1 VTSIET
7 RPSDCRVASW
17 VLSLDY
23 DEQISPSER
32 PKLHKLSPDLL
43 YHDTKP
49 PPGVTVAKLEVFRVN
64 MLLTPN
70 LNASACRPVP
80 SDIFDQNPEEELDTD
95 MLFSANDA
103 LDDAWSPLFFD
114 HPDPDPDDFEC
125 NDLHEYFFAEQDVD
139 VTNDFGT
146 QNPELQT
153 FEAFAPQQRCPYLTP
168 PSSQGT
174 LDQSQNEPLKTVT
187 FQTQRMSVGDV
198 LQVVEAGLK
207 HATLKPATRKFK
219 SATVSSN
226 ESFKYLSSV
235 APALWV
241 PDYHRTVA
249 SRAVLIP
256 TISHAIANVSSR
268 ASTNLRLKEKV
279 RQLACQQ
286 SRNYDEAGPSD
297 VRARANEQRGPL
309 SVQIW
314 QGMTSTLSLAATA
327 RKLQPFSDIAEPND
341 HTDSYESME
350 DMLDETASDQKSC
363 TSCDESNFEDLHDT
377 LSEFDGD
384 ITSEMGDLGNLG
396 NLGSMRSV
404 WSGQLENLPVDAWDS
419 EGPLL
424 SDSESDLFGDS
435 LELEMGMLCEVME
448 SSGSRN
454 FIDGHQ
460 RVMSRDGSSPTPAA
474 IASEFE
480 EIGAEGFDVECL
492 MPELWS

>member
-1 VTSIET
+1 
-7 RPSDCRVASW
+7 
-17 VLSLDY
+17 
-23 DEQISPSER
+23 
-32 PKLHKLSPDLL
+32 
-43 YHDTKP
+43 
-49 PPGVTVAKLEVFRVN
+49 VTVAKLEVFRVN

-125 NDLHEYFFAEQDVD
+125 NDLHEHFFAEQDVD
-139 VTNDFGT
+139 VTSDFGT

-174 LDQSQNEPLKTVT
+174 LDQSQNEPALKPAL
-187 FQTQRMSVGDV
+187 FQTQRMSVRDI

-207 HATLKPATRKFK
+207 HATLRPATRKVK

-226 ESFKYLSSV
+226 EGFKSISSV

-241 PDYHRTVA
+241 PDYHRVVA

-256 TISHAIANVSSR
+256 TISHAVANVSSR

-279 RQLACQQ
+279 RQLARQQ
-286 SRNYDEAGPSD
+286 FRNDDQTAPSD
-297 VRARANEQRGPL
+297 VRARANKLQGPL

-314 QGMTSTLSLAATA
+314 QGMTSALSSAVTA

-341 HTDSYESME
+341 RADAYESMK
-350 DMLDETASDQKSC
+350 DMLDETASDKESC
-363 TSCDESNFEDLHDT
+363 TSCDESDFEDLHDT

-384 ITSEMGDLGNLG
+384 MASEMDGLGE
-396 NLGSMRSV
+396 LGSVRSV
-404 WSGQLENLPVDAWDS
+404 WSGELEDLPVDAWGS
-419 EGPLL
+419 EDLLL
-424 SDSESDLFGDS
+424 SDDMFGDG
-435 LELEMGMLCEVME
+435 LEFEREMLCEVME
-448 SSGSRN
+448 SSGGGN
-454 FIDGHQ
+454 VVDGHQ
-460 RVMSRDGSSPTPAA
+460 GVMARDGSSPTPAS

-480 EIGAEGFDVECL
+480 EIGAEGFNVECL
-492 MPELWS
+492 MPEPWS

>member
-1 VTSIET
+1 M
-7 RPSDCRVASW
+7 
-17 VLSLDY
+17 
-23 DEQISPSER
+23 
-32 PKLHKLSPDLL
+32 
-43 YHDTKP
+43 
-49 PPGVTVAKLEVFRVN
+49 TVAKLEVFRVN

-80 SDIFDQNPEEELDTD
+80 SDIYDQNPEGELDTD

-114 HPDPDPDDFEC
+114 HPDPDPDDFER
-125 NDLHEYFFAEQDVD
+125 NDLHEYFFAEHDVD
-139 VTNDFGT
+139 VTSDFGT

-153 FEAFAPQQRCPYLTP
+153 FEASAPQQRCPYLTP
-168 PSSQGT
+168 PPSQGT
-174 LDQSQNEPLKTVT
+174 LEQSQNEPLKPVT

-207 HATLKPATRKFK
+207 HATLKPSTRKVK

-226 ESFKYLSSV
+226 EGFKSLSSI
-235 APALWV
+235 APVLWV
-241 PDYHRTVA
+241 PDYHRVVA

-256 TISHAIANVSSR
+256 TISHAVANVSSR

-279 RQLACQQ
+279 RQLARQQ
-286 SRNYDEAGPSD
+286 SHNDDPIAPSD
-297 VRARANEQRGPL
+297 VRARANKLQGPL

-314 QGMTSTLSLAATA
+314 QGMTSALSSGATA
-327 RKLQPFSDIAEPND
+327 RKLQPFSDITEPND
-341 HTDSYESME
+341 PTDAYDSME
-350 DMLDETASDQKSC
+350 DMLDEAASDQESC
-363 TSCDESNFEDLHDT
+363 TSCDESDFEDLQNI
-377 LSEFDGD
+377 LSDFDGD
-384 ITSEMGDLGNLG
+384 IASEMSDLGELG

-419 EGPLL
+419 EGLL
-424 SDSESDLFGDS
+424 LGDSESDLFGDG
-435 LELEMGMLCEVME
+435 LELEMGMLYQVME
-448 SSGSRN
+448 SSGGGN
-454 FIDGHQ
+454 VVDGHQ
-460 RVMSRDGSSPTPAA
+460 RVMSRDGSSPTPAS